1 MGDFLSENWVVVLV
15 IGVVVAAFVFLRT
28 PADEIASVS
37 EFDALV
43 SSGTPTLV
51 EFFSNT

>member
-1 MGDFLSENWVVVLV
+1 MGDFLIDNWLVVLV
-15 IGVVVAAFVFLRT
+15 IALIVGAFIFLRT
-28 PADEIASVS
+28 PADTLASTG

-43 SSGTPTLV
+43 SRGTPTLV